1 MNTRPLSVTFQR
13 VQIHERLDGFYDL
26 SATVLHKGKARTV
39 EIKLTRAVYLDLRVA
54 FSQQPQGSAARYRPA
69 TVVA

>member
-1 MNTRPLSVTFQR
+1 MKVTFQR
-13 VQIHERLDGFYDL
+13 VQIHERLDGWYDL
-26 SATVLHKGKARTV
+26 SATVLYAGEELTV
-39 EIKLTRAVYLDLRVA
+39 DLTVPRHVYLDLRVA